1 MKNTLTI
8 STYNPTL
15 LSKTDDGTNR
25 FFIRLRCDLEKNPRI
40 IFSDSTVTPTT
51 SDFLYEVSSAKWLGS
66 GTLTFTVS
74 DDDGSKQYSVDK
86 FSGAS
91 ATSNLMM
98 LEDSSFAYHFV
109 DVNASSGDEY
119 GLSIT
124 GRILSIILGG
134 GSSSVEIPAG
144 QDGRGIVSITKTGT
158 SGLVDTYTVL
168 YTDNTTSTFTVTNG
182 ADGDDG
188 RGIVSITKTS
198 SSGLVDTYTI
208 SYTSGNDSTF
218 TVTNGA
224 DGSPGA
230 PGAAAGFGTPT
241 ASIDANTGT
250 PSVTV
255 TASGPDTAK
264 VFAFDFKNLKG
275 ATGATGSTGPQGP
288 TGPSGASAGFGTPT
302 ASVDANV
309 GTPSVTITSSGP
321 DTAKVFDFDFKN
333 LKGEQGQ
340 QGQTGAT
347 GNGIYDIQKTGTS
360 GAVDTYTIYYT
371 NGQTTTFT
379 VTNGTSAAWNQITNK
394 PFSSLGGQFNVVSD
408 VLKLKSS
415 FVSDVSS
422 GITTTGSGTEASPTK
437 SISLLNVTTYALD
450 GSYSTTTPIV
460 DYQYMEYSKTANTD
474 SDGGTTFTFT
484 NSNIGIGS
492 TIDVYCD
499 VADLPF
505 KSCSVSGTTCTVKF
519 PATTATTIKC
529 RIYIRND

>member
-25 FFIRLRCDLEKNPRI
+25 FFIRLRCDLGKNPRI

-74 DDDGSKQYSVDK
+74 DDDGSQQYSVDK

-182 ADGDDG
+182 EDGDDG

-218 TVTNGA
+218 TVTNGK
-224 DGSPGA
+224 DGEDGQDGQDGA

-241 ASIDANTGT
+241 ASIDAN
-250 PSVTV
+250 
-255 TASGPDTAK
+255 
-264 VFAFDFKNLKG
+264 
-275 ATGATGSTGPQGP
+275 
-288 TGPSGASAGFGTPT
+288 
-302 ASVDANV
+302 V
-309 GTPSVTITSSGP
+309 GTPSVTITASGP

-437 SISLLNVTTYALD
+437 SIKLLNVTTYALD
-450 GSYSTTTPIV
+450 GSYTTTLPIV
-460 DYQYMEYSKTANTD
+460 EYQYMEYSKTANTD

-484 NSNIGIGS
+484 NSS
-492 TIDVYCD
+492 AIDSGTAVEVFCD
-499 VADLPF
+499 VADLPY
-505 KSCSVSGTTCTVKF
+505 KSCVISGSTCTVKF

-529 RIYIRND
+529 RIYLRNN

>member
-218 TVTNGA
+218 TVTNGK
-224 DGSPGA
+224 DGEDGQDGQDGA

-241 ASIDANTGT
+241 ATIDANTGT

-275 ATGATGSTGPQGP
+275 A
-288 TGPSGASAGFGTPT
+288 
-302 ASVDANV
+302 
-309 GTPSVTITSSGP
+309 
-321 DTAKVFDFDFKN
+321 
-333 LKGEQGQ
+333 QGQ
-340 QGQTGAT
+340 QGATGATGAT
-347 GNGIYDIQKTGTS
+347 GNGISNIAKTGTS
-360 GAVDTYTIYYT
+360 GLVDTYTIYYT
-371 NGQTTTFT
+371 NGTTSTFT
-379 VTNGTSAAWNQITNK
+379 VTNGADGASTWSEVQNK
-394 PFSSLGGQFNVVSD
+394 PFSSVGSQFNTSGD
-408 VLKLKSS
+408 VLKLAQNLAYDQDNYPTS
-415 FVSDVSS
+415 
-422 GITTTGSGTEASPTK
+422 TGSGTEASPQVIEWNHRLALMQSNGTY
-437 SISLLNVTTYALD
+437 TT
-450 GSYSTTTPIV
+450 SNIKTNKTFK
-460 DYQYMEYSKTANTD
+460 YSKTANTD
-474 SDGGTTFTFT
+474 SDGGTTFTFSGISA
-484 NSNIGIGS
+484 SNPH
-492 TIDVYCD
+492 DVYCD
-499 VADLPF
+499 VADLPY
-505 KSCSVSGTTCTVKF
+505 KSFTISGTTATVKF
-519 PATTATTIKC
+519 PATSASTITC
-529 RIYIRND
+529 MLVEHYDFA